1 MFQIEVEEIFT
12 IPGRGQIICG
22 KANEQTY
29 KGILRFGD
37 EVFKVIGFPFQP
49 DKDGYAT
56 YLLDTVTLTD
66 EYVGKVF
73 VEEERA
79 ERL

>member
-29 KGILRFGD
+29 KGILRCG
-37 EVFKVIGFPFQP
+37 EAVFKVIGFPFQP
-49 DKDGYAT
+49 NKDGYAT
-56 YLLDTVTLTD
+56 YLLDTSVLTD
-66 EYVGKVF
+66 GYVGKVF
-73 VEEERA
+73 VEEERF
-79 ERL
+79 EK

>member
-1 MFQIEVEEIFT
+1 MFQIEVEEIFA

-29 KGILRFGD
+29 KGTLRCGD
-37 EVFKVIGFPFQP
+37 EVFKVIGFPFQL

-56 YLLDTVTLTD
+56 YLLDTSVLTD

-73 VEEERA
+73 VEEERF
-79 ERL
+79 EK